1 MQIEEK
7 EIVWVEGKEL
17 ESADQRVEDEAL
29 SVAAE
34 GQVH

>member
-1 MQIEEK
+1 MWTEER

-17 ESADQRVEDEAL
+17 VSADQRAEDEAL

-34 GQVH
+34 GQVY